1 MNRKTKYRNSTRSLC
16 LFLAMLLLFSGMFSG
31 FFFLKASG
39 EESTA
44 EVRNLLNGSF
54 EEDQTWTNAY
64 SQPDQSK
71 VPAWNTTAFQG
82 KIELFRSNTGTY
94 INNVKLVPTDGTYAA
109 ELNADEESTLYQN
122 IKTSPSSVY
131 EWGLDHG
138 GRNGTD
144 TMALIIGPKQSYDP
158 SKPSKAGRDQMMQM
172 VDWLMDH
179 GLVTIKT
186 SAGLGEHIVLYS
198 KKFGAKGT
206 FEDNAG
212 NNAFSLTPSTIY
224 TERWEI
230 WIMSSSRATSGTNPW
245 NSYGSNDTSPSESG
259 SGTGG
264 LDTSKYYLYSV
275 PAKQTDTVFAF
286 VSVGYVDSIAPA
298 DKAKTYGNFIDNI
311 NFKLYHPL
319 SGSVTNHGNVVIGG
333 SDGSTG
339 GGGASGGHEVTVN
352 NKLATY
358 VADGEALKI
367 QAVIKASDAADGCQF
382 VGAYHTYLNDEG
394 HPVFAFISLAG
405 NEIEDNGSLT
415 EEEKKGKWVKSVDAN
430 GDITYTYYLENL
442 TSATDLHFVFIKSPT
457 ITYDSNGGMPYV
469 IEDRPHKETEGE
481 NVYSFLPMSADI
493 NDNSF
498 IPPYVSKAAEGQNDG
513 WKFLGWKLTGDII
526 ESLPA
531 DTEQI
536 NADKLGS
543 LLLPAVHTVACD
555 YDIDGAAGIN
565 AAQFFKIYE
574 GSVSL
579 TKSTHT
585 DGGGNIVS
593 ATWNDGGETKAYANI
608 HRGLTMVAQ
617 WRWRQTFIPQTLI
630 GGVLSD
636 SSAGGT
642 VEITNVTNPSDENY
656 NGAYTEQGGKSYHAE
671 LDETITIKAVPNT
684 GWKFLGWYD
693 ENGNLVSINTEY
705 GYVETSGAVNTY
717 YARFADSITQTYIRQ
732 VKNGES
738 WEDTTD
744 DAIGVLDRYS
754 YVDAIGMPISATASA
769 GQGYR
774 FIGWYDSF
782 GKKVAN
788 SMIINNGTTISYNTV
803 DNATY
808 YARYE
813 KAYTLNVSKIDEDR
827 DLSGNKIPLAGAEFT
842 LYQADENG
850 DQTITYDGVD
860 VKCITLGSAATAL
873 TADGKSAIAVF
884 TDMLLVGREY
894 YLVETKPPFG
904 YNITNEITRI
914 SFTGTE
920 ADENGIYTIEITNQI
935 GIKLPVAGGIGTV
948 IFNVIGV
955 LLIGAAVFFIVSKK
969 KSEVK

>member
-1 MNRKTKYRNSTRSLC
+1 MRFFS
-16 LFLAMLLLFSGMFSG
+16 LFLSSFLFLSVMLSGS
-31 FFFLKASG
+31 FFLNALG
-39 EESTA
+39 EESS
-44 EVRNLLNGSF
+44 EVRCLLNGSF
-54 EEDQTWTNAY
+54 EEDQTSTNSY
-64 SQPDQSK
+64 IQVDQSK

-172 VDWLMDH
+172 VDWLMDR
-179 GLVTIKT
+179 GSVSIKT
-186 SAGLGEHIVLYS
+186 SAGLGEHIILYS

-206 FEDNAG
+206 FLDNAG
-212 NNAFSLTPSTIY
+212 NNAFSLTPSSIY

-230 WIMSSSRATSGTNPW
+230 WIMASSRATSGTNPW
-245 NSYGSNDTSPSESG
+245 NSYGSNDTSPSVSG

-319 SGSVTNHGNVVIGG
+319 NGSTSNHGSAVIGG

-394 HPVFAFISLAG
+394 HPVFAFIGLAG
-405 NEIEDNGSLT
+405 KEIEDNGSLT
-415 EEEKKGKWVKSVDAN
+415 EEEKKGKWVKSVN
-430 GDITYTYYLENL
+430 ESGDIIYTYSLENL
-442 TSATDLHFVFIKSPT
+442 TSSTDLHFVFIKSPT
-457 ITYDSNGGMPYV
+457 ITYDSNGGKPYV
-469 IEDRPHKETEGE
+469 IENRPHKETEDE

-493 NDNSF
+493 NENSF
-498 IPPYVSKAAEGQNDG
+498 IPPYVSKAAVGQNDG

-526 ESLPA
+526 ESVPEYI
-531 DTEQI
+531 EQI
-536 NADKLGS
+536 NTGQLGS
-543 LLLPAVHTVACD
+543 MLLPAVHSVACD
-555 YDIDGAAGIN
+555 YNLDGVGGTSV
-565 AAQFFKIYE
+565 AQYFKIYD
-574 GSVSL
+574 GAVSY
-579 TKSTHT
+579 TKNIQT
-585 DGGGNIVS
+585 DERGNILG
-593 ATWNDGGETKAYANI
+593 ATWSDSGETKLYANV

-617 WRWRQTFIPQTLI
+617 WRWRQAFIPQTVI
-630 GGVLSD
+630 DGVCSD

-656 NGAYTEQGGKSYHAE
+656 NDAYTEQGGKSYHAE
-671 LDETITIKAVPNT
+671 TGETITIKATPKT
-684 GWKFLGWYD
+684 GWKFVGWYD
-693 ENGNLVSINTEY
+693 ASGNLVSTNAEY
-705 GYVETSGAVNTY
+705 GYVETNEAVNTY

-732 VKNGES
+732 FKNGDS

-754 YVDAIGMPISATASA
+754 YIDAVGMPISATASA

-842 LYQADENG
+842 LYQVDENG
-850 DQTITYDGVD
+850 DQTITYDGAS
-860 VKCITLGSAATAL
+860 VKCITIGSATTAL
-873 TADGKSAIAVF
+873 TKDSKQALAVF
-884 TDMLLVGREY
+884 TDSLLAGREY

-904 YNITNEITRI
+904 YNITNEITKI
-914 SFTGTE
+914 SFIGTE
-920 ADENGIYTIEITNQI
+920 ADENGIFTIEITNQI

-955 LLIGAAVFFIVSKK
+955 LLIGLAVFFIVSKK